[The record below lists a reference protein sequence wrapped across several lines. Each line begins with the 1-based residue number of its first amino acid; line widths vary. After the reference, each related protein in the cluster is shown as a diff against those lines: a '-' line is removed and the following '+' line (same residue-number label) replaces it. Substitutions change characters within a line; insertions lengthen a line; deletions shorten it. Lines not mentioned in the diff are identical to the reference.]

1 MCVDHLVFLGEN
13 EWEGTL
19 AIAPYVIKR
28 KRLALA
34 GRKDPECFYRAL
46 GTCRGVCLP
55 SVSSLAHNP
64 YETSLSL
71 FLSLAPCLSAL
82 SVLFIAPFFFSL
94 VSRLLCF
101 FVLFFALL
109 FFYFHHFRFF
119 VFFFFS
125 RLVYFS
131 IFLSYF
137 KRSPGTPARSSKS
150 KSAFLSGADTL
161 EKDPGPLDLLHIAVQ
176 DVTAAADASG
186 RDSGALSTFRYD
198 TVYVLEKIWKHLRR
212 KVENFLK
219 THVRRLG
226 GILRINIWKNKQTE
240 VVRSKFS
247 SKLSCVR
254 FWCDTLM
261 AFFTECVGRVY
272 MIYHLHTNMHFVCI
286 LGTGL
291 RVIHARYV
299 SGIYRI
305 TLG

>member
-119 VFFFFS
+119 VFFFFLVWFVS
-125 RLVYFS
+125 RFFFLILKGLPVHRRAAPSLSRRSYLVLT
-131 IFLSYF
+131 LS
-137 KRSPGTPARSSKS
+137 KRTRGHWTSSTSPSKTLPLRPMLLAVTRGRCPRSGMIRSMFWKKYGNTSAVKS
-150 KSAFLSGADTL
+150 K
-161 EKDPGPLDLLHIAVQ
+161 I
-176 DVTAAADASG
+176 
-186 RDSGALSTFRYD
+186 
-198 TVYVLEKIWKHLRR
+198 
-212 KVENFLK
+212 
-219 THVRRLG
+219 
-226 GILRINIWKNKQTE
+226 
-240 VVRSKFS
+240 S
-247 SKLSCVR
+247 SKLM
-254 FWCDTLM
+254 FAGL
-261 AFFTECVGRVY
+261 VGY
-272 MIYHLHTNMHFVCI
+272 FV
-286 LGTGL
+286 
-291 RVIHARYV
+291 
-299 SGIYRI
+299 
-305 TLG
+305 